1 MGEVGN
7 LRTGPPRLRRL
18 KSSRAALVVAGA
30 GALTIGLLATPGP
43 TQADSVAMVTGGGWL
58 DHWSAIDRDPALIR
72 ADAALG
78 ALFVPLAAPLFWP
91 RIRNRNWKAHRALGG
106 LAVAVM
112 IVLPVTGIACAMLY
126 PAAAVAG
133 LVPNLMWLAAMLGC
147 VAMAGRCVADKD
159 ILGHEAWVTRA
170 AAMTAGIT
178 LSGIYEPIAVGVFGL
193 DPQPAATL
201 VFWLGQGQGIAA
213 AEVWLRRSR
222 GTLARRTALLAAMRR

>member
-1 MGEVGN
+1 MMGAVKN
-7 LRTGPPRLRRL
+7 PRIS
-18 KSSRAALVVAGA
+18 KATLVVAGA
-30 GALTIGLLATPGP
+30 GALTLGLLATPGP
-43 TQADSVAMVTGGGWL
+43 TQADSVAMLTGGGWL
-58 DHWSAIDRDPALIR
+58 DQWATIDHDPALIR

-106 LAVAVM
+106 LALAVM
-112 IVLPVTGIACAMLY
+112 IVLPVTGLACTILY
-126 PAAAVAG
+126 PSAAVAG
-133 LVPNLMWLAAMLGC
+133 VFPNCVWLAAVLGC
-147 VAMAGRCVADKD
+147 VVMAGRCVADKD

-193 DPQPAATL
+193 DPQPAATVAL
-201 VFWLGQGQGIAA
+201 WLGQGQGIAM

>member
-1 MGEVGN
+1 MGEVEN
-7 LRTGPPRLRRL
+7 LRAGLPQLRRL

-30 GALTIGLLATPGP
+30 GALTLGLLAAPGP

-58 DHWSAIDRDPALIR
+58 DQWATIDQDPALIR
-72 ADAALG
+72 LDAALD

-106 LAVAVM
+106 LALAVM
-112 IVLPVTGIACAMLY
+112 IVLPVTGIACATLY

-133 LVPNLMWLAAMLGC
+133 VVPNLVWLAAALGC
-147 VAMAGRCVADKD
+147 VAMAGRCVVEKD

-170 AAMTAGIT
+170 AAMTAGIA
-178 LSGIYEPIAVGVFGL
+178 LSRIYQPIAVGVFSM
-193 DPQPAATL
+193 DPRPAAT
-201 VFWLGQGQGIAA
+201 VAFWLGQGQGLAT